1 MPNCVY
7 SSSWKASGIFAALPS
22 QEGFE
27 SDWPGTKFQFF
38 KIDFLRN
45 FPTVLESLFNKVPG
59 LNAGNF
65 IKKRLQ
71 RSCFP
76 VNIAKFLRITSSI
89 EHLRWLLLSA

>member
-45 FPTVLESLFNKVPG
+45 FPTVLESLFNKVSG

-89 EHLRWLLLSA
+89 AHLRWLLLSV